1 MEKWNQPA
9 SHTPREHFAA
19 FPEQLGPITRSIL
32 EYPWPAGAEN
42 RAGSPLPGLL
52 KPVRCLTEQ
61 TMTTTM
67 INSHKPQAEH
77 LRRSALPGVLALA
90 IMFLSGCA
98 SSGPSIAVVDQTLTE
113 ASKAV
118 SKAEEVGAQE
128 YAPLAFTDARDK
140 VLGAQQAK
148 ADGNHAKALRLAEE
162 AVVDAEYAEIKTLT
176 VKAEEAARELRES
189 VRALREEAARD

>member
-1 MEKWNQPA
+1 M
-9 SHTPREHFAA
+9 
-19 FPEQLGPITRSIL
+19 
-32 EYPWPAGAEN
+32 
-42 RAGSPLPGLL
+42 
-52 KPVRCLTEQ
+52 
-61 TMTTTM
+61 
-67 INSHKPQAEH
+67 
-77 LRRSALPGVLALA
+77 
-90 IMFLSGCA
+90 
-98 SSGPSIAVVDQTLTE
+98 TE

-140 VLGAQQAK
+140 VLGAQKAK